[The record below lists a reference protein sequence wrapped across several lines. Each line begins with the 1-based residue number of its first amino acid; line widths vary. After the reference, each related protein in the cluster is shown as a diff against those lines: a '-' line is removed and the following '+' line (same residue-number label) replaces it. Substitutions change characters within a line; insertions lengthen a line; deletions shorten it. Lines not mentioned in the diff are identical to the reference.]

1 MNLNPNLQT
10 NLYGLQKH
18 LMEMINLYDKDKLP
32 NKILLSGKKGIGKFT
47 LANHLINYILSLDEE
62 FSYDLKNF
70 KIDEN
75 NRSFRLTLN
84 QSHPNLNKLDVLGE
98 KRSIEISQIRN
109 LISVLNKSALNSK
122 PRFILIDNIEYL
134 NTNSINALLK
144 ILEEPSFNTFFILIH
159 NNKKVLTTLLSRC
172 LNFKISLTNSEIIE
186 ISNKLLN
193 TNLNNIVNKD
203 LLNYYF
209 SPGEICNLVKYSEE
223 NNIDLSKIDLKKYTS
238 LLVNEVLKKKNS
250 LDKDILYSYIEFF
263 LIKKVYLKNANT
275 YNYFINRIMN
285 TKKFNL
291 DEESLFLEFKLK
303 LLDE

>member
-144 ILEEPSFNTFFILIH
+144 ILEEPSSNTFFILIH

>member
-32 NKILLSGKKGIGKFT
+32 NKILLSGKKGIVKFT

-144 ILEEPSFNTFFILIH
+144 ILEEPSSNTFFILIH

>member
-1 MNLNPNLQT
+1 MYP
-10 NLYGLQKH
+10 
-18 LMEMINLYDKDKLP
+18 
-32 NKILLSGKKGIGKFT
+32 
-47 LANHLINYILSLDEE
+47 
-62 FSYDLKNF
+62 
-70 KIDEN
+70 
-75 NRSFRLTLN
+75 
-84 QSHPNLNKLDVLGE
+84 
-98 KRSIEISQIRN
+98 
-109 LISVLNKSALNSK
+109 
-122 PRFILIDNIEYL
+122 
-134 NTNSINALLK
+134 
-144 ILEEPSFNTFFILIH
+144 EPSFNTFFILIH

>member
-144 ILEEPSFNTFFILIH
+144 ILEEPSSNTFFILIH

-172 LNFKISLTNSEIIE
+172 LNFRISLTNTEIIE

-263 LIKKVYLKNANT
+263 LIKNVYLKNSNT

>member
-144 ILEEPSFNTFFILIH
+144 ILEEPSSNTFFILIH
-159 NNKKVLTTLLSRC
+159 NNKKVLKTLLSRC